1 MVKQVYYLGGT
12 SPSGFCSKFI
22 EQIRQPGFY
31 SYILKGGPGTG
42 KSTLMKKIAEAFSD
56 HPVSLYYCSSD
67 IRSLDAVVIEDK
79 KLIVVDGTAPHV
91 FEAYYPGASQ
101 EVINLGEFWN
111 GEMLREHC
119 DAVHYLFDENL
130 KLHARVRCYIKAL
143 ASLNTD
149 IYSIGEDALNH
160 EKLDAY
166 ISRLCRKA
174 IARKQTDEKGKLSF
188 KQLSAFTT
196 ENYSTM
202 PLSGDFSV
210 YLLRDDYFAGSDYF
224 LRNVADYLV
233 NQGCDV
239 TVSECTMHHT
249 PVFEHIFSESAGIA
263 FMTSNFLNR
272 LENPSAATVNF
283 GRFYDKELIA
293 AKKQRLSFDRK
304 AVIEL
309 SKEAADTLSTALAV
323 HDELEK
329 NYVNAIDF
337 KKLGSFTDKF
347 IKSLKNK

>member
-22 EQIRQPGFY
+22 EQIKQPGFY
-31 SYILKGGPGTG
+31 TYILKGGPGTG
-42 KSTLMKKIAEAFSD
+42 KSTLMKKVAEAFSD

-101 EVINLGEFWN
+101 EVVNLGEFWDS
-111 GEMLREHC
+111 EILRKHS
-119 DAVHYLFDENL
+119 AAIHYLFDENL
-130 KLHARVRCYIKAL
+130 KYHARVRCYIKAL
-143 ASLNTD
+143 ASLNAD
-149 IYSIGEDALNH
+149 IYSIGDDALNR
-160 EKLDAY
+160 EKLDGY

-174 IARKQTDEKGKLSF
+174 AGKKQSDEKGKISF

-196 ENYSTM
+196 ENYSTK
-202 PLSGDFSV
+202 PLNGDYSV
-210 YLLRDDYFAGSDYF
+210 YLLRDEYFAGSDYF

-249 PVFEHIFSESAGIA
+249 PVFEHVFCESAGIA

-272 LENPSAATVNF
+272 LEDPSAAAVNF
-283 GRFYDKELIA
+283 GRFYDKEIIS

-304 AVIEL
+304 AVLEL
-309 SKEAADTLSTALAV
+309 SKEAADTLSAALAV

-329 NYVNAIDF
+329 NYINAIDF